1 MHFLRRYK
9 KKDLSYMLTFHP
21 IIDDLEQ
28 VLLPHSGWTP
38 AGHSVSH
45 KFSTRT
51 LLMLQMHVRPTTAI
65 YNSRAGHA
73 VGAAM
78 NLVTY
83 FA

>member
-1 MHFLRRYK
+1 MHFLRRCK

-38 AGHSVSH
+38 AGHYVSH
-45 KFSTRT
+45 KLSTCS
-51 LLMLQMHVRPTTAI
+51 LLMLQTHVRPTTAI
-65 YNSRAGHA
+65 YKSRAGHS

-83 FA
+83 SA